1 METKPYREFGRVFP
15 VTIMVGKDPPPP
27 LQQPTILCTYH
38 KNN

>member
-15 VTIMVGKDPPPP
+15 VTIMVGKDPPPQ
-27 LQQPTILCTYH
+27 QQPTILCTYH